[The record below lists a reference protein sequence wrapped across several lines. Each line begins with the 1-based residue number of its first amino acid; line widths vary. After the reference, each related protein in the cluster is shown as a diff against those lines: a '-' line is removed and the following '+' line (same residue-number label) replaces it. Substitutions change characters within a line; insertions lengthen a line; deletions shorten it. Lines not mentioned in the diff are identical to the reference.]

1 MRTILFLIN
10 GFGIETKDS
19 YSIYDEKLM
28 PNFDKLS
35 KKYMFSSLTTNVY
48 DTIKGFRNMS
58 LETNELYNYGI
69 YSRDSVSGKIAAN
82 PTVSLINK
90 SLIERKSKLHLF
102 CFVDTSLKIVEN
114 LKHFLTLIN
123 KEHDKKI
130 YLHIILTSS
139 NYEDYPSILDVLSK
153 INIELGELATIGM
166 VMGLSNI
173 LNNVVQTDMNFL
185 LRTMISEVGERWSSF
200 KQKLDFS
207 YGTKSA
213 PLSVKPF
220 VVNSG
225 FGFNHDDIMMIWNYD
240 NLDISNFINGIKAIN
255 YGDKQNIISFYSLF
269 PVTYKD
275 EIPHVLDYEVAKNSL
290 ATNMKGLGFKSL
302 IICERDEVNGIN
314 YYLNGLERVNNP
326 DISFICLDDKLF
338 DIKTII
344 SVINGYKHELLVINY
359 NITDASTVEE
369 LKEKLAKIDT
379 VIGAIHDNSMHE
391 SYSIIISSL
400 YGMNKT
406 LNSSTGEICNIK
418 YVKVPIVYID
428 NFITKKDYLIND
440 GDISDLFKVC
450 YKSINKDYPGVS
462 LVEKKNI
469 LYRLVFK

>member
-10 GFGIETKDS
+10 GFGVETKDS

-35 KKYMFSSLTTNVY
+35 KKYMFSTLNTGVY

-58 LETNELYNYGI
+58 LEMNELYNYSI
-69 YSRDSVSGKIAAN
+69 YNRDAEGGKVTAS
-82 PTVSLINK
+82 PTVSTINK
-90 SLIERKSKLHLF
+90 SLIERGSKLHLL
-102 CFVDTSLKIVEN
+102 CFVDTSIKIVDN
-114 LKHFLTLIN
+114 LKHFLNLIN
-123 KEHDKKI
+123 KERDKKI
-130 YLHIILTSS
+130 YIHIVLTSS
-139 NYEDYPSILDVLSK
+139 NYEDYPKILDVLSK

-173 LNNVVQTDMNFL
+173 LNNVAKTDMNFF

-220 VVNSG
+220 VVNTG
-225 FGFNHDDIMMIWNYD
+225 FGISNDDLMMIWNYD
-240 NLDISNFINGIKAIN
+240 NIDISNLIDSIKTIN
-255 YGDKQNIISFYSLF
+255 YGDKQNMIGFFSLF
-269 PVTYKD
+269 PIIYK
-275 EIPHVLDYEVAKNSL
+275 ENIPCVLNYETAKKSL

-302 IICERDEVNGIN
+302 IICDRNEVNGIN

-326 DISFICLDDKLF
+326 DITFVCLDDKLL
-338 DIKTII
+338 DEKAVL
-344 SVINGYKHELLVINY
+344 SVIKGYKHELLVINY
-359 NITDASTVEE
+359 NVTDVTTVEE
-369 LKEKLAKIDT
+369 LKELLGKIDK
-379 VIGAIHDNSMHE
+379 VIGAIYDNSLHE

-406 LNSSTGEICNIK
+406 LNSETGEICNIK
-418 YVKVPIVYID
+418 YVKVPIIYVD
-428 NFITKKDYLIND
+428 NFITKRDYLINE
-440 GDISDLFKVC
+440 GDIKDLFRVC
-450 YKSINKDYPGVS
+450 YKSINKNYPGES
-462 LVEKKNI
+462 LVIKKNL
-469 LYRLVFK
+469 LYKLVFK

>member
-10 GFGIETKDS
+10 GFGIETKES

-35 KKYMFSSLTTNVY
+35 KKYMFSTLNTSVY

-58 LETNELYNYGI
+58 LEMNELYNYSI
-69 YSRDSVSGKIAAN
+69 YNRNSESGKITVS
-82 PTVSLINK
+82 PTVSTINK
-90 SLIERKSKLHLF
+90 SLMERKGKLHLL
-102 CFVDTSLKIVEN
+102 CFVDTSSKIVDN
-114 LKHFLTLIN
+114 LKHFLNLIN

-130 YLHIILTSS
+130 YLHIVLTSS
-139 NYEDYPSILDVLSK
+139 NYEDYPKILDVLSK

-173 LNNVVQTDMNFL
+173 LNSVAQADMNFF

-207 YGTKSA
+207 FGTKSA

-225 FGFNHDDIMMIWNYD
+225 FGIGHNDIIMIWNYD
-240 NLDISNFINGIKAIN
+240 NLDISNLINGIKSIN

-269 PVTYKD
+269 PITYKETIPSILNY
-275 EIPHVLDYEVAKNSL
+275 EIASKSL

-302 IICERDEVNGIN
+302 IICDRNEVNGIN
-314 YYLNGLERVNNP
+314 YYLNGLERINNP
-326 DISFICLDDKLF
+326 DISFVCLDDKLF
-338 DIKTII
+338 DINTVIN
-344 SVINGYKHELLVINY
+344 VINGYKHELLVINY
-359 NITDASTVEE
+359 NVTDVKTVEE
-369 LKEKLAKIDT
+369 LKELLSKIDN
-379 VIGAIHDNSMHE
+379 VIGAIYDNSLHE
-391 SYSIIISSL
+391 SYNIIISSL

-406 LNSSTGEICNIK
+406 LNSETGEICNIK
-418 YVKVPIVYID
+418 YVKVPIVYVD
-428 NFITKKDYLIND
+428 NFITKKDYLISE

-450 YKSINKDYPGVS
+450 YKSINKNYPGES
-462 LVEKKNI
+462 LVTKKNI
-469 LYRLVFK
+469 LYKLIFK